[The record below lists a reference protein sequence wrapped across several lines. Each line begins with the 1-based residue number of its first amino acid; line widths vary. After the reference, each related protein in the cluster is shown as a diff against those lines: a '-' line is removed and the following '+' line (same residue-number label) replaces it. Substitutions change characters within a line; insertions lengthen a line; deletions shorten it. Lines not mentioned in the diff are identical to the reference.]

1 MKHLARF
8 LGLATLVCV
17 GSLLHAQRFRTDS
30 SSVSA
35 LEPVAARAATEY
47 SRTRLD
53 RDLAAVQMFRPAYPF
68 WQHIFTIP
76 DGRIAFGSAQD
87 GRLLAIFPTAGDWVR
102 DGVWEEQSLNGFLN
116 GHTLPRQP
124 DARRDELVRLLEP
137 VTGPLVHNPT
147 RGQFL
152 MPNAQRYGSFLQE
165 WGTIYERFGVPAEI
179 GLAQAILESGLD
191 GRARSRARALGFCQ
205 FLSRNWAFLDRKS
218 TR

>member
-1 MKHLARF
+1 MRLFAVRREPMAALQALLALVVAGSALSAQSS
-8 LGLATLVCV
+8 LGDPANANAPPPAAAVAAADYARARLDLDLTAV
-17 GSLLHAQRFRTDS
+17 GS
-30 SSVSA
+30 
-35 LEPVAARAATEY
+35 
-47 SRTRLD
+47 
-53 RDLAAVQMFRPAYPF
+53 FRPEYPF

-102 DGVWEEQSLNGFLN
+102 DGVWEEQALNGFLN
-116 GHTLPRQP
+116 GHTLPRQL

-179 GLAQAILESGLD
+179 GL
-191 GRARSRARALGFCQ
+191 
-205 FLSRNWAFLDRKS
+205 
-218 TR
+218 